1 MASRDNLIKSGEA
14 GVFYREHPTRKNGVK
29 KDRQWVVRQ
38 TLGGKTRISTLGWW
52 SLGESLGDAINKAH
66 EYRENFK
73 WNAENPDQLPK
84 PICKEDEDA
93 LAVELAA
100 QLERQ
105 RAVEAQEN
113 MTIAELWED
122 VYLPIAQQSKKA
134 RTVESEKGLYK
145 KWIKE
150 PLGKKRIVDLL
161 PLDFGRLSKTITK
174 AGRSPR
180 TVHYVVSIIMQMWNV
195 AFDNRLVNVQP
206 PRRNTLNLPPI
217 DNERTRAF
225 SVEEAQKF
233 FAEMKARSPL
243 WHDVSLL
250 SLLTG
255 MRASE
260 IYRLKVSDINFEKGL
275 LFLRTPKKAKSQHLQ
290 ISDAARNHL
299 RDMLKEREE
308 LLNDSD
314 LVTDLLVF
322 RKNGKPITDVSDTV
336 ERAIDSLGF
345 NDGVEKKDR
354 LTFHSLRH
362 TTATWLLEEG
372 EDIYRVSK
380 LLRHTTVRMTEQ
392 RYAHISNDTIKRT
405 ADTIGNVL
413 AKKTTEN
420 DKDASTTDQKEANQ

>member
-1 MASRDNLIKSGEA
+1 MAVLDKLQKSGEP
-14 GVFYREHPTRKNGVK
+14 GVFYIEHPTRKNGVK
-29 KDRQWVVRQ
+29 KDRQWVIRQ
-38 TLGGKTRISTLGWW
+38 TLGGKTRVSTLGWW
-52 SLGESLGDAINKAH
+52 SQAVSLGDAINKAH

-73 WNAENPDQLPK
+73 WNADNPDQLPK
-84 PICKEDEDA
+84 PICKEDEDTIA
-93 LAVELAA
+93 AELAA

-105 RAVEAQEN
+105 RAIEAQEN
-113 MTIAELWED
+113 MSITQLWEE

-134 RTVESEKGLYK
+134 RTVESEELLYL

-150 PLGKKRIVDLL
+150 PLGKKRIIDLL
-161 PLDFGRLSKTITK
+161 PLDFSRLSKAITK

-195 AFDNRLVNVQP
+195 AFDNKLVNVQP
-206 PRRNTLNLPPI
+206 PRRKTLSLPPI

-233 FAEMKARSPL
+233 FAEMKTRSPL
-243 WHDVSLL
+243 WHDISLL
-250 SLLTG
+250 SLFTG

-299 RDMLKEREE
+299 RDMLKQRDE
-308 LLNDSD
+308 LLNEGDII
-314 LVTDLLVF
+314 TDLLVF
-322 RKNGKPITDVSDTV
+322 RKDGNQITEVSDTV
-336 ERAIDSLGF
+336 QRAIEKLGF
-345 NDGVEKKDR
+345 NDNVEKKDR